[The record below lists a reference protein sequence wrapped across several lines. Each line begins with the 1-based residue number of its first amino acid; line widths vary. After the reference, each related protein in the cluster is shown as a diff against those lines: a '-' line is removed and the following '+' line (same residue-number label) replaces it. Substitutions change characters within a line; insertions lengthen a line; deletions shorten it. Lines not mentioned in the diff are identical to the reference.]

1 MRITTLPYTQVDC
14 LHQASPDGSQG
25 ARTPEKATVKS
36 QQALIDVIVE
46 AMPQQAAQLQASL
59 STLVTVAWLEVK
71 PAFDETLRQYVVCVR
86 DDMLNITRR
95 EIQRLATDCRVFLRR
110 CEPIKL
116 DPPPAPLNLPS

>member
-1 MRITTLPYTQVDC
+1 MIITTLPYTQVDC

-59 STLVTVAWLEVK
+59 STLVTVAWLAVK

-86 DDMLNITRR
+86 DDIVEHHPPRDPALGDGLPRVPAALR
-95 EIQRLATDCRVFLRR
+95 TDQ
-110 CEPIKL
+110 
-116 DPPPAPLNLPS
+116 A